1 MGFLA
6 YFLPPGVEFMSSDGE
21 SAFTEKEYFILDRIN
36 IIHVCVNGIETI
48 TINVKLNVYNS
59 YEKRLERGNTL
70 MFTEFSIQDL
80 IDKNFSENL
89 WTKCYIKIKELILN
103 QNTQNLK
110 GKLNLSDNDT
120 IPTQYQY
127 LLEIEDHFN

>member
-1 MGFLA
+1 MPGDLIDVLVPIPSVERFT
-6 YFLPPGVEFMSSDGE
+6 YKLP
-21 SAFTEKEYFILDRIN
+21 EKYQ
-36 IIHVCVNGIETI
+36 
-48 TINVKLNVYNS
+48 K
-59 YEKRLERGNTL
+59 KRLERGNTL

-110 GKLNLSDNDT
+110 GKLNLT
-120 IPTQYQY
+120 LQRFIR
-127 LLEIEDHFN
+127 LLR